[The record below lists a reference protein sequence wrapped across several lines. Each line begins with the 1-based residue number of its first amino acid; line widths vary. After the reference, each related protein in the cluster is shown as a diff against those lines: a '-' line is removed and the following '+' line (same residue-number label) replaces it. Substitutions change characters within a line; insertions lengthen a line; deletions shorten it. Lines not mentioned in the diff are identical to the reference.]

1 MMKQNENEMNFS
13 VPLEIIKASEIEP
26 KEVKWLWYPYIPFG
40 KVTLLQGDPGDG
52 KSKLMLSIAALLSKG
67 EPLPF
72 TETEENEPKF
82 SIGVSENGALVGVAI
97 CGRPVARRLDDGYT
111 LEVNR
116 LCTDGTPNACSIL
129 YAAAYRAARAMGY
142 NKVITY
148 ILDTE
153 NGASL
158 KAAGYTCEG
167 RAGGLEW
174 NGAKAPKQAD
184 QYPRQMKT
192 RWVKKK
198 EGLHGS

>member
-1 MMKQNENEMNFS
+1 MNFITLKELKKM
-13 VPLEIIKASEIEP
+13 VPVASEFKRVPGLKKILEDGIEVVLR
-26 KEVKWLWYPYIPFG
+26 KQMENHAEVVVYKNGY
-40 KVTLLQGDPGDG
+40 
-52 KSKLMLSIAALLSKG
+52 
-67 EPLPF
+67 
-72 TETEENEPKF
+72 
-82 SIGVSENGALVGVAI
+82 VS
-97 CGRPVARRLDDGYT
+97 YH
-111 LEVNR
+111 
-116 LCTDGTPNACSIL
+116 
-129 YAAAYRAARAMGY
+129 AAAYRAARAMGY

-153 NGASL
+153 NGSSL

-174 NGAKAPKQAD
+174 NGVKAPKQAD

>member
-1 MMKQNENEMNFS
+1 MYRWNTERLQHF
-13 VPLEIIKASEIEP
+13 VCGG
-26 KEVKWLWYPYIPFG
+26 IPRSTG
-40 KVTLLQGDPGDG
+40 H
-52 KSKLMLSIAALLSKG
+52 
-67 EPLPF
+67 
-72 TETEENEPKF
+72 
-82 SIGVSENGALVGVAI
+82 
-97 CGRPVARRLDDGYT
+97 
-111 LEVNR
+111 
-116 LCTDGTPNACSIL
+116 
-129 YAAAYRAARAMGY
+129 GY
-142 NKVITY
+142 NKVVTY

-153 NGASL
+153 NGSSL

>member
-1 MMKQNENEMNFS
+1 M
-13 VPLEIIKASEIEP
+13 L
-26 KEVKWLWYPYIPFG
+26 
-40 KVTLLQGDPGDG
+40 TLTPINLKTANAFVQQHHRHHKPTRGH
-52 KSKLMLSIAALLSKG
+52 
-67 EPLPF
+67 
-72 TETEENEPKF
+72 KF
-82 SIGVSENGALVGVAI
+82 SIGVSDN
-97 CGRPVARRLDDGYT
+97 DGYT

-142 NKVITY
+142 NRVVTY

>member
-1 MMKQNENEMNFS
+1 MQQYHRHHK
-13 VPLEIIKASEIEP
+13 PTR
-26 KEVKWLWYPYIPFG
+26 G
-40 KVTLLQGDPGDG
+40 H
-52 KSKLMLSIAALLSKG
+52 
-67 EPLPF
+67 
-72 TETEENEPKF
+72 KF
-82 SIGVSENGALVGVAI
+82 SIGVSKNGALVGVAI

-158 KAAGYTCEG
+158 RAAGYTCEG

-192 RWVKKK
+192 RWVKEK

>member
-1 MMKQNENEMNFS
+1 MQEEVNEKTIS
-13 VPLEIIKASEIEP
+13 LCIKG
-26 KEVKWLWYPYIPFG
+26 G
-40 KVTLLQGDPGDG
+40 KITAQIL
-52 KSKLMLSIAALLSKG
+52 KAALIKLLA
-67 EPLPF
+67 E
-72 TETEENEPKF
+72 
-82 SIGVSENGALVGVAI
+82 
-97 CGRPVARRLDDGYT
+97 
-111 LEVNR
+111 
-116 LCTDGTPNACSIL
+116 
-129 YAAAYRAARAMGY
+129 
-142 NKVITY
+142 